1 MKLSSCLL
9 VCALAAP
16 MLQAFPVPAARGEQ
30 LLAQGALAPRTPLSA
45 SEASQAAD
53 SLLTKPYKPETL
65 RLCLIACPPHCKTQ
79 PPLKP

>member
-16 MLQAFPVPAARGEQ
+16 MLQAFPVPEARGEQ

-45 SEASQAAD
+45 SQASQAAD
-53 SLLTKPYKPETL
+53 SLLTALQTRNAQAL
-65 RLCLIACPPHCKTQ
+65 FDRLSTPPAKRNHC
-79 PPLKP
+79 

>member
-16 MLQAFPVPAARGEQ
+16 MLQAFPVPEARGEQ

-45 SEASQAAD
+45 SEASEAAD
-53 SLLTKPYKPETL
+53 S
-65 RLCLIACPPHCKTQ
+65 
-79 PPLKP
+79 